1 MFYAMRYV
9 LEAPCKKGSN
19 SWGFVFVATRLC
31 EYYAD
36 KINYL

>member
-9 LEAPCKKGSN
+9 LEAPCKKRLN

-31 EYYAD
+31 EY
-36 KINYL
+36 